1 MKVVSTNRKAR
12 HNYNILET
20 FEAGVVL
27 KGDEVK
33 SLRTKGCSIEES
45 FSRIERGEIF
55 IYNMHIKDFMK
66 SSFFKTDP
74 VRVRKLLLNKREIK
88 KLIGYTSQK
97 GLTLI
102 PLKVYFSDSGI
113 AKIQVALAKGA
124 KLYDKRRKL
133 REREEKR
140 EIQRELKKYRRHI

>member
-1 MKVVSTNRKAR
+1 MKVVSSNRKAR

-20 FEAGVVL
+20 FEAGIVL
-27 KGDEVK
+27 KGNEVK

-45 FSRIERGEIF
+45 FARVEKGEVF
-55 IYNMHIKDFMK
+55 LYNMHIQDFMK

-74 VRVRKLLLNKREIK
+74 VRIRKLLLNKREIK

-97 GLTLI
+97 GLTLV
-102 PLKVYFSDSGI
+102 PLKVYFSDRGI
-113 AKIQVALAKGA
+113 AKVQIALAKGA

-133 REREEKR
+133 KEKEEKR
-140 EIQRELKKYRRHI
+140 EIQREFKRYRRHA